1 MEPSTEGTCFF
12 NLQCIVCLRS
22 RAIMQVSPCG
32 HQSLCRLCFVHNI
45 KEAVANRDLPLRCII
60 CNAKIARVKNNR
72 TGNGSGPEHP
82 VHVKGQT
89 TNILMKTQNRSAPLR
104 KMPTS
109 VSGYSLCATSD
120 DYDDCSNGDKL
131 NNNRNGLPPSASNY
145 SVSSG
150 N

>member
-1 MEPSTEGTCFF
+1 
-12 NLQCIVCLRS
+12 
-22 RAIMQVSPCG
+22 MQVSPCG

-72 TGNGSGPEHP
+72 AGNGSGPEHP

-89 TNILMKTQNRSAPLR
+89 TNILTKPGQNRTAAMAK

-109 VSGYSLCATSD
+109 VSGYSLCATT
-120 DYDDCSNGDKL
+120 DDCEDYNNDRDNNGC
-131 NNNRNGLPPSASNY
+131 GLAPSASSY
-145 SVSSG
+145 SMSSG
-150 N
+150 ETAVSFPIV